1 MLLFEHGEFM
11 LMVIVCFITKIFVPT
26 KSHVESA
33 NPWLFFVEKKS
44 LTKTEARVLNP
55 EI

>member
-1 MLLFEHGEFM
+1 MLLYEHAELM
-11 LMVIVCFITKIFVPT
+11 LMVIVCFITKFFVPA

-33 NPWLFFVEKKS
+33 NPWLFFAEKKS